1 MRSTWDWLLFARILA
16 IGAIS
21 ISIIFSASRS
31 LALNQLVFWVFGLI
45 IFYVISQL
53 HYENWKNI
61 AVPFYFAT
69 LLALALLFIIAS
81 PVRGS
86 VRWVDFGIFRV
97 QPSEIAKIASIFF
110 LAGFYSQKA
119 ASDFKNALL
128 ALIILL
134 PAIALV
140 FAEPDIGNAMVIFAI
155 WLGVSAVS
163 GLKFKNLILLFTFF
177 ALIVVSFFEI
187 LSPYQKQRI
196 ETFLDPNRDPLGAGY
211 NIIQSKI
218 AIGSGQLFGKGLGK
232 GSQSQLNFLPEAE
245 SDFIFAS
252 LAEQLGLFGASLL
265 LIIYVSMILRINSIA
280 QKSQKLGQLMLAG
293 ISSFFLTQFLINVGM
308 NLSLLPVTGITLPL
322 VSYGGSS
329 LISSLF
335 LLGVSFSI
343 SRFSTS

>member
-1 MRSTWDWLLFARILA
+1 MRSTWDWLLFTRILA

-21 ISIIFSASRS
+21 ISIIFSVNRG
-31 LALNQLVFWVFGLI
+31 LALNQLIFWTIGI
-45 IFYVISQL
+45 IGFYIVSQL
-53 HYENWKNI
+53 HFDNWKNI
-61 AVPFYFAT
+61 AIPLYVTT
-69 LLALALLFIIAS
+69 LLALSLLFIIAS

-86 VRWVDFGIFRV
+86 IRWVDFGIFRV
-97 QPSEIAKIASIFF
+97 QPSEVAKIASIFF
-110 LAGFYSQKA
+110 LAGFYTQKA
-119 ASDFKNALL
+119 ASDLKNAIF

-134 PAIALV
+134 PAIVLI

-155 WLGVSAVS
+155 WLGVSIIS

-177 ALIVVSFFEI
+177 ALVTVSFFEI
-187 LSPYQKQRI
+187 LSPYQKQRLQ
-196 ETFLDPNRDPLGAGY
+196 TFLNPNRDPLGAGY

-218 AIGSGQLFGKGLGK
+218 AIGSGRLFGKGLGK

-293 ISSFFLTQFLINVGM
+293 ISSFFLMQFLVNVGM

-335 LLGVSFSI
+335 LLGVAFSI
-343 SRFSTS
+343 LRFTPN